1 MSGHS
6 KWHNIKLKKEKTDS
20 QRGKIFTRISKEII
34 IAAKEGGPDPAANF
48 RLTAVIEKAKQ
59 VNMPNSNIQR
69 AIEKASGGAGGEALE
84 EAVLEGYGPHGVAIL
99 VHAATDKR
107 TRTVPEIRNIFGK
120 YGGALGEAGCVS
132 WMFDKKGVIAVKAD
146 AVAEDDLMEI
156 VLEAGAE
163 DLTRQ
168 GDNYEIITQLSA
180 FMPVRK
186 SLEEKKIPMESSDI
200 TMIAK
205 NEVKLTKNQAES
217 VLKLMELLEE
227 NDDVQNVYAN
237 FDIPEEV
244 MAQMGEG

>member
-6 KWHNIKLKKEKTDS
+6 KWHNIKLKKEKTDA
-20 QRGKIFTRISKEII
+20 QRGKVFTRISKEII

-48 RLTAVIEKAKQ
+48 RLAAVIDKAKQ

-69 AIEKASGGAGGEALE
+69 AIEKASGGAGGEAFE

-120 YGGALGEAGCVS
+120 FGGALGEAGCVA
-132 WMFDKKGVIAVKAD
+132 WMFDKKGLIAVKAD
-146 AVAEDDLMEI
+146 DANEDELMEI
-156 VLEAGAE
+156 ALEAGAE

-168 GDNYEIITQLSA
+168 GAVFEITTQPSA
-180 FMPVRK
+180 LMSVK
-186 SLEEKKIPMESSDI
+186 KALEAKKIPLESTDM

-205 NEVKLTKNQAES
+205 NEIKLSKAQAET
-217 VLKLMELLEE
+217 VLKLMETLED

-244 MAQMGEG
+244 MAQMG